1 MRTDI
6 ELIKET
12 FTTRIKYG
20 IVTASGV
27 NKQVPIFRVIATADD
42 EITVDLYVDDT
53 ITGNITKAQL
63 ILDNGHVIRER
74 TNLGN
79 KDETFGL
86 LVGFKWKL
94 SAVDT
99 N

>member
-12 FTTRIKYG
+12 FITRIKYG
-20 IVTASGV
+20 IVTVSGV
-27 NKQVPIFRVIATADD
+27 NKQVPIFRAVATAED
-42 EITVDLYVDDT
+42 EITVDLYLDDT
-53 ITGNITKAQL
+53 ISGNITKAQL
-63 ILDNGHVIRER
+63 ILDNGQVIRER
-74 TNLGN
+74 SNLGS
-79 KDETFGL
+79 KDETYGL

>member
-12 FTTRIKYG
+12 FITRIKYG
-20 IVTASGV
+20 LVTVDGAD
-27 NKQVPIFRVIATADD
+27 KQVPIFRAVAAAED
-42 EITVDLYVDDT
+42 EISVDLYLDDT
-53 ITGNITKAQL
+53 ITGNITKAKL
-63 ILDNGHVIRER
+63 VLDNGQIIRER
-74 TNLGN
+74 SNLGS
-79 KDETFGL
+79 KDGTYGL

-94 SAVDT
+94 SAVET

>member
-12 FTTRIKYG
+12 FITRIKYG
-20 IVTASGV
+20 IVTVDGV
-27 NKQVPIFRVIATADD
+27 NKQVPIFSAVATDED
-42 EITVDLYVDDT
+42 EITVDLYLDDT
-53 ITGNITKAQL
+53 IAGNISKAQL
-63 ILDNGHVIRER
+63 ILDNGQVIRER
-74 TNLGN
+74 TNLGI
-79 KDETFGL
+79 KDETYGL

-94 SAVDT
+94 SAVET

>member
-12 FTTRIKYG
+12 FITRITHG
-20 IVTASGV
+20 IVTVSGV
-27 NKQVPIFRVIATADD
+27 NKEVPIFRAESTAED
-42 EITVDLYVDDT
+42 EITVDLYLDDT
-53 ITGNITKAQL
+53 ITGDITKAQL
-63 ILDNGHVIRER
+63 ILDNGQVIRER
-74 TNLGN
+74 TNLGS

-86 LVGFKWKL
+86 LVGFKWQL